1 LIVSNCVLNLSS
13 DKEALLRHPFRVL
26 KEGGKFDFSDVYAD
40 RRIPPHFEE
49 DLIRYGE
56 FFSNVLFWSDTILLA
71 CKVGFEASRVF
82 ETSSIELKSG
92 KLGERVEEIELYS
105 ITFRIFELAGLELTR
120 QDCGQRIISKGSVE
134 DNSHHLIFDDSN
146 IVAESEQVAVCE
158 NTYRMLKVSRYV
170 EDFDFI
176 SGSEMPLGDF
186 AANDAA
192 TPIASAARSR
202 SKKRGCCQ

>member
-1 LIVSNCVLNLSS
+1 MENSIFQMSMQT
-13 DKEALLRHPFRVL
+13 
-26 KEGGKFDFSDVYAD
+26 EGY
-40 RRIPPHFEE
+40 RIPPHFEE

-92 KLGERVEEIELYS
+92 KLGERVGEQVGEIELYS